1 MITIRHSLPKDLDA
15 IIEIFHYA
23 RQFMKEHGNP
33 NQWINGYPSA
43 ELILREITNGTN
55 YVCENENGEI
65 IGTFCFI
72 PGEDPTYARIDDGNW
87 LNNEPYYVIHRM
99 ATNGKQKGVAD
110 ACLKWC
116 FEHCNN
122 IRVDTHHD
130 NLVMQNILKKYGFR
144 RCGIIYTHNG
154 TSRIAYQRTLTEKE
168 LSLPMQ
174 LFCRTKLRKGKSI
187 FYKKNGKNECKA
199 GRR

>member
-99 ATNGKQKGVAD
+99 ATNGKQKGIAD
-110 ACLKWC
+110 ACFKWC

-130 NLVMQNILKKYGFR
+130 NLVMQNILKKVRFPALWHHLYPQWHIPHR
-144 RCGIIYTHNG
+144 LPADINRKKSYLCRPNK
-154 TSRIAYQRTLTEKE
+154 QEKE
-168 LSLPMQ
+168 
-174 LFCRTKLRKGKSI
+174 T
-187 FYKKNGKNECKA
+187 
-199 GRR
+199 

>member
-43 ELILREITNGTN
+43 ELILREITNCTN

-72 PGEDPTYARIDDGNW
+72 PGED
-87 LNNEPYYVIHRM
+87 LRM
-99 ATNGKQKGVAD
+99 PALMTATG
-110 ACLKWC
+110 
-116 FEHCNN
+116 
-122 IRVDTHHD
+122 
-130 NLVMQNILKKYGFR
+130 
-144 RCGIIYTHNG
+144 
-154 TSRIAYQRTLTEKE
+154 
-168 LSLPMQ
+168 
-174 LFCRTKLRKGKSI
+174 
-187 FYKKNGKNECKA
+187 
-199 GRR
+199 

>member
-72 PGEDPTYARIDDGNW
+72 PGEDPTYARID
-87 LNNEPYYVIHRM
+87 M
-99 ATNGKQKGVAD
+99 TATG
-110 ACLKWC
+110 
-116 FEHCNN
+116 
-122 IRVDTHHD
+122 
-130 NLVMQNILKKYGFR
+130 
-144 RCGIIYTHNG
+144 
-154 TSRIAYQRTLTEKE
+154 
-168 LSLPMQ
+168 
-174 LFCRTKLRKGKSI
+174 
-187 FYKKNGKNECKA
+187 
-199 GRR
+199 

>member
-1 MITIRHSLPKDLDA
+1 M
-15 IIEIFHYA
+15 HYRNIPLCPSVHERA
-23 RQFMKEHGNP
+23 WQPQPMDKRLS
-33 NQWINGYPSA
+33 SA

-122 IRVDTHHD
+122 IR
-130 NLVMQNILKKYGFR
+130 
-144 RCGIIYTHNG
+144 
-154 TSRIAYQRTLTEKE
+154 
-168 LSLPMQ
+168 
-174 LFCRTKLRKGKSI
+174 
-187 FYKKNGKNECKA
+187 
-199 GRR
+199 

>member
-87 LNNEPYYVIHRM
+87 LNNGIMENFFGRLKVEMYYGEKFESPRGFIEKLEEYIHYYNNERISL
-99 ATNGKQKGVAD
+99 KLKGMSPVQYRA
-110 ACLKWC
+110 
-116 FEHCNN
+116 H
-122 IRVDTHHD
+122 
-130 NLVMQNILKKYGFR
+130 
-144 RCGIIYTHNG
+144 
-154 TSRIAYQRTLTEKE
+154 SQRT
-168 LSLPMQ
+168 
-174 LFCRTKLRKGKSI
+174 
-187 FYKKNGKNECKA
+187 
-199 GRR
+199 

>member
-65 IGTFCFI
+65 
-72 PGEDPTYARIDDGNW
+72 
-87 LNNEPYYVIHRM
+87 
-99 ATNGKQKGVAD
+99 
-110 ACLKWC
+110 
-116 FEHCNN
+116 
-122 IRVDTHHD
+122 
-130 NLVMQNILKKYGFR
+130 
-144 RCGIIYTHNG
+144 
-154 TSRIAYQRTLTEKE
+154 
-168 LSLPMQ
+168 
-174 LFCRTKLRKGKSI
+174 
-187 FYKKNGKNECKA
+187 
-199 GRR
+199 GRAHV

>member
-72 PGEDPTYARIDDGNW
+72 PGEEDMRN
-87 LNNEPYYVIHRM
+87 
-99 ATNGKQKGVAD
+99 
-110 ACLKWC
+110 
-116 FEHCNN
+116 
-122 IRVDTHHD
+122 
-130 NLVMQNILKKYGFR
+130 
-144 RCGIIYTHNG
+144 
-154 TSRIAYQRTLTEKE
+154 RIAGIAVRFPYFVYEEEGKVVGYCYAHLWKERAAYRHTLETTVYLAPGYEGKGIGRELMERLIEECRRDGYRALIACVTEGNVVSDALHLRLGFKKVSHFKKVGLKFGRWLDVVDYE
-168 LSLPMQ
+168 LLLS
-174 LFCRTKLRKGKSI
+174 
-187 FYKKNGKNECKA
+187 
-199 GRR
+199 

>member
-110 ACLKWC
+110 ACFKWC

-168 LSLPMQ
+168 LSL
-174 LFCRTKLRKGKSI
+174 TT
-187 FYKKNGKNECKA
+187 E
-199 GRR
+199 